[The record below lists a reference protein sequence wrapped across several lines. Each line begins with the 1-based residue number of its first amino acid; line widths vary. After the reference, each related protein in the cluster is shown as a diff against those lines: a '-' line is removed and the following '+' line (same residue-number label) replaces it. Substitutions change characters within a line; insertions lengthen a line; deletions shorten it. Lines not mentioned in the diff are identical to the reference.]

1 MKEYKT
7 SQIRNVAFVGHGDSG
22 KTAIT
27 EALLH
32 INKLVDRLGA
42 KDSGNTQSDYDP
54 EEVKRKTSINTT
66 LFPIETKE
74 AKINVLDC
82 PGYLDFIA
90 EIRSTLRAADLAVVV
105 VDAVSGV
112 EVGTEIA
119 WEVIREYNTPSAVFV
134 NKMDKERADFDRALQ
149 SVRNGLGTNVV
160 PVVLPIG
167 KESAFEG
174 VVDLIRMK
182 ACHDKGGKM
191 QLSDIPAEMKDDV
204 ELARAAL
211 VEAAAEGDDA
221 LTEKFLMEE
230 PLTDEE
236 VVRGLH
242 EAIVSGRAVPALCG
256 CASQEIG
263 IAVLQNFIAEMGPA
277 PNERPGLLA
286 QADGKGDPDL
296 LNIDPE
302 KPLVAFV
309 FKTINDDFA
318 GRLSVFK
325 VVQGSL
331 VSESAILNANRNQHE
346 RVAHVLTLFG
356 KKNNNIHQLHAGD
369 IGALSKLT
377 SVRTN
382 DTLIDAKG
390 KDVRVVP
397 TTFPPQT
404 VFMAINPKNKGD
416 EDKVGMGVH
425 KMMEADPSINLERD
439 SLLHQTVLSG
449 MGETHL
455 EVVCSR
461 LKSSAN
467 VEVELKAPRI
477 NYRETI
483 TRKAQGQGRHKKQT
497 GGRGQ
502 FGDCYIRLEPLP
514 RGTGFE
520 FVWGIV
526 GGVIPSNYQ
535 KAVEKGVVEA
545 MSRGIQA
552 GYPAVDIR
560 CAVYDG
566 SYHAVDSSDLAFQ
579 LAAIKAFKNVSV
591 QANPIIIE
599 PIMDVKV
606 SAPEQYMGDIM
617 GSLSGK
623 RGRIS
628 GSNSVHGK
636 AIIEAQVP
644 QAEMVTYSRELRSM
658 TQGRG
663 TFQMTFSHFEPTPPQ
678 IQEQIIASAEK
689 QEEEED

>member
-1 MKEYKT
+1 MKEYTT
-7 SQIRNVAFVGHGDSG
+7 SQIRNVTFLGHGDAG
-22 KTAIT
+22 KTSIT
-27 EALLH
+27 ETLLH
-32 INKLVDRLGA
+32 INKMVDRLGS
-42 KDSGNTQSDYDP
+42 KDAGNTQSDYDP

-66 LFPIETKE
+66 LFPIEMKDV
-74 AKINVLDC
+74 KINVLDC
-82 PGYLDFIA
+82 PGNMDFIA
-90 EIRSTLRAADLAVVV
+90 EIRSTVRAADFAIVV
-105 VDAVSGV
+105 VDGVSGT

-119 WEVIREYNTPSAVFV
+119 WEVVKEYNTPAAVFV
-134 NKMDKERADFDRALQ
+134 NKMDKERSDFDRVLG
-149 SVRNGLGTNVV
+149 SVRESLAANVV

-167 KESAFEG
+167 KESSFEG

-182 ACHDKGGKM
+182 ACHDKGGKV
-191 QLSDIPAEMKDDV
+191 QWGDIPAAMKDDV

-236 VVRGLH
+236 VVRGLRA
-242 EAIVSGRAVPALCG
+242 AIAGGRMVPALCG

-263 IAVLQNFIAEMGPA
+263 IAVLQNFIAELGPA

-286 QADGKGDPDL
+286 AVDGKGDPELYPFDSS
-296 LNIDPE
+296 
-302 KPLVAFV
+302 KPLLAFV

-325 VVQGSL
+325 VVQGSM
-331 VSESAILNANRNQHE
+331 VSEAQIMNANRSQYE

-356 KKNNNIHQLHAGD
+356 KKNSNVHQLHAGD
-369 IGALSKLT
+369 IGALSKLA

-382 DTLIDAKG
+382 DTLVDAKG
-390 KDVRVVP
+390 KNIQVVP
-397 TTFPPQT
+397 TAYPPPT
-404 VFMAINPKNKGD
+404 VFMAIAPKNKGD
-416 EDKVGMGVH
+416 EDKVGIGVH

-449 MGETHL
+449 MGDTHL
-455 EVVCSR
+455 EVICSR

-467 VEVELKAPRI
+467 VEVELKQPRI

-483 TRKAQGQGRHKKQT
+483 TKKAQGQGRHKKQT

-502 FGDCYIRLEPLP
+502 FGDCWVRLEPRE
-514 RGTGFE
+514 RGAGFE
-520 FVWGIV
+520 FVWEVV
-526 GGVIPSNYQ
+526 GGVIPTNYQ
-535 KAVEKGVVEA
+535 KAIEKGIVEA
-545 MSRGIQA
+545 MARGIQA
-552 GYPAVDIR
+552 GYPSVDIR
-560 CAVYDG
+560 AAVYDG

-579 LAAIKAFKNVSV
+579 LAAIKAFKAVSV
-591 QANPIIIE
+591 QAHPIIIE
-599 PIMDVKV
+599 PIMNVKV
-606 SAPEQYMGDIM
+606 VAPEQYMGDIM

-636 AIIEAQVP
+636 SIIEAQVP
-644 QAEMVTYSRELRSM
+644 QSEMTTYSRELRSM

-663 TFQMTFSHFEPTPPQ
+663 TFQMTFSHFEPTPPMV
-678 IQEQIIASAEK
+678 QEQIIASAEK